1 MIAKRIIW
9 LLSAAKFIRERAG
22 LFSSLCHSKL
32 ICNKFFFSS
41 CSSYD
46 DEEDYES
53 NIDILE
59 SHMESHMDDQVACDI
74 NEL

>member
-1 MIAKRIIW
+1 MSLMLIK
-9 LLSAAKFIRERAG
+9 LEKAAVF
-22 LFSSLCHSKL
+22 HSHNAYS
-32 ICNKFFFSS
+32 INKNEFFFLIHFFY
-41 CSSYD
+41 SSYD

-59 SHMESHMDDQVACDI
+59 SHMDDQVACDI

>member
-1 MIAKRIIW
+1 MYIKQSHSHITNNDNDNIF
-9 LLSAAKFIRERAG
+9 LKS
-22 LFSSLCHSKL
+22 LFSS
-32 ICNKFFFSS
+32 FSHPR
-41 CSSYD
+41 SSYD

-59 SHMESHMDDQVACDI
+59 SHLDDQIACDI

>member
-1 MIAKRIIW
+1 M
-9 LLSAAKFIRERAG
+9 LLNWIF
-22 LFSSLCHSKL
+22 
-32 ICNKFFFSS
+32 
-41 CSSYD
+41 SSYD

-59 SHMESHMDDQVACDI
+59 SHMDDQVAGDI

>member
-1 MIAKRIIW
+1 MIF
-9 LLSAAKFIRERAG
+9 LVYS
-22 LFSSLCHSKL
+22 FS
-32 ICNKFFFSS
+32 
-41 CSSYD
+41 SSYD

-59 SHMESHMDDQVACDI
+59 SHMDDQVACDI